1 MPYPWRISCLR
12 WRRLRLRKTDL
23 GLSSYFG
30 VLTLAHNT
38 TIIEGTLYHFPVL
51 DVLTPKA
58 PGLLSRAF
66 SADGHRR
73 ANACATGCAEN
84 DGLDAAWKLRSAA
97 SAIFFIAENG
107 TGELCGGAA
116 PARDAASAADAA
128 IAIE

>member
-1 MPYPWRISCLR
+1 MPGGGGGW
-12 WRRLRLRKTDL
+12 RLRKTDL

-38 TIIEGTLYHFPVL
+38 TIIEGTLYYFPVL

-58 PGLLSRAF
+58 PGLLPRAF

-97 SAIFFIAENG
+97 SAILFIAEDG

-116 PARDAASAADAA
+116 TARDAASAADAA
-128 IAIE
+128 TAIE